1 MSVEGVVVQFDLGV
15 FSVEAVKKA
24 AYKYINKFST
34 DFALQGQSIVCSLI
48 FTQNIPQDSIQFYI
62 DDFRKEVLDQDLRE
76 KIKKESEPLRNLI
89 LAHAF
94 SKTTLVEQ

>member
-1 MSVEGVVVQFDLGV
+1 MDTKTSLASLTSCSKLHFVVE
-15 FSVEAVKKA
+15 ST
-24 AYKYINKFST
+24 KYINKFST

-48 FTQNIPQDSIQFYI
+48 FTQNTPQDSIQFYI